1 MPQPPLPIIT
11 LRGTAYERG
20 YQHGSQAGERIGL
33 AIDIYLRHFDLQA
46 GLAAAQVRRA
56 AGRFVPA
63 IERFD
68 RELLAELHGLADGAR
83 RPLEDIVALN
93 ARNELLFAVEPECTA
108 VAILPSATCS
118 GHTLLAQNLD
128 WKTSVTASAIV
139 LEIVQ
144 EDERRPSIATVTEA
158 GTLARAGLNAAGLGL
173 CVNFLNSRA
182 SSANRLGWAGV
193 PTQLLRR
200 SILNAWTFGDAVG
213 PLYQVE
219 RCIASNYLVAHADG
233 EALDFETAPEG
244 IGRVEPAGGL
254 LVHSNHFVSA
264 WGRAIDTGIAVFPDS
279 LWRIAR
285 LERRL
290 RPRVGQ
296 IDVADLM
303 AALRDHTN
311 YPDSI
316 CRHGDERD
324 AAPTRMETSVSVVMD
339 LTARAVWVTVGP
351 PCSSDYVELA
361 FPSLRRAAGQPRLPA
376 GTEVAR
382 T

>member
-93 ARNELLFAVEPECTA
+93 ARNELLQSGMVVRAVKDGGGSAKFNFLFEPECTA

-303 AALRDHTN
+303 AALRDHT
-311 YPDSI
+311 
-316 CRHGDERD
+316 
-324 AAPTRMETSVSVVMD
+324 
-339 LTARAVWVTVGP
+339 
-351 PCSSDYVELA
+351 
-361 FPSLRRAAGQPRLPA
+361 
-376 GTEVAR
+376 
-382 T
+382 